1 MGWSLK
7 VFRNWISTDDSFH
20 SSIHLKTCCHYV
32 HTSRL
37 RWILCV
43 AIIVKFQI
51 HVVYLMKIK
60 VSTYRSYEEHFKLY
74 IELYGS
80 VAVNSCQI
88 RIVKKYKIVL
98 EDDILLN
105 HSKSASSTFCLND
118 YIQFT
123 FSRPWFYRWF

>member
-1 MGWSLK
+1 
-7 VFRNWISTDDSFH
+7 
-20 SSIHLKTCCHYV
+20 
-32 HTSRL
+32 
-37 RWILCV
+37 
-43 AIIVKFQI
+43 
-51 HVVYLMKIK
+51 MKIK

-88 RIVKKYKIVL
+88 RLVKKYKIVL

-105 HSKSASSTFCLND
+105 HSKSASSNFCLND

-123 FSRPWFYRWF
+123 FSRPWFYR